1 MLKKLINFGLV
12 LSMTASLVCAGTAE
26 VSADEAAFPDPT
38 TATGIY
44 KTLYKQDFESL
55 DKIGDAGFTLDTPD
69 DGTGDNEGK
78 KSDEWTLKSEGE
90 TETQN
95 KCLNWKRNFSPSGD
109 KTIKHVFA
117 TSGYTSGR
125 IVASAKI
132 KVNIADGD
140 TTGKYFEM
148 GTTPSH
154 WGGIANKFQICNI
167 SSDKF
172 ELYVTAKDN
181 ARVSVDADMVN
192 SFCRIDFVQ
201 DLDTDKADL
210 YVNGKLVM
218 NEIPVSD
225 AAVNTLSLCM
235 RKGTSSADID
245 IDDLFVGKELA
256 KDPQTTGEYK
266 QIYKQDFDS
275 LTAIDDAG
283 FTYSDIQTKTEGEA
297 KTKSDE
303 WTLKSETETSNKY
316 LNWKRNFAT
325 KKDETTNPDGVN
337 DVVVSKVLDTKL
349 TPPDTI
355 VFSAKLR
362 VNSGTGNIELATGG
376 SGSTHINKFRID
388 NVRENSF
395 TLKYNANNSS
405 VTVNED
411 IINSFVRFDY
421 IQNLSTLKGEIY
433 VNGDLVVS
441 DETIGL
447 RNPAN
452 QWLNAWDIVVRADSA
467 ALDMDIDDIYV
478 GKKIPEYEITEI
490 TKSETQVTG
499 VKLDKGAQSG
509 VTGRTLYVAVF
520 DSNKVLKAIAV
531 QSVDG
536 VEQGLNKSVDL
547 ASPLN
552 IASGDT
558 VKAMIWNE
566 DLSPVCLAK

>member
-12 LSMTASLVCAGTAE
+12 LSMAASLVCVGTAE
-26 VSADEAAFPDPT
+26 VSADEATFTDPT
-38 TATGIY
+38 TTTGIY
-44 KTLYKQDFESL
+44 KTLYRQDFNL
-55 DKIGDAGFTLDTPD
+55 LGKIDEAGFTLDTPD

-90 TETQN
+90 TEISN
-95 KCLNWKRNFSPSGD
+95 KYLNWKRNFATTGD

-117 TSGYTSGR
+117 ASGYTSGR

-167 SSDKF
+167 SSSKF
-172 ELYVTAKDN
+172 ELYVTAKNN
-181 ARVSVDADMVN
+181 ARVDVNEDMVN

-201 DLDTDKADL
+201 DLDTNKADI

-266 QIYKQDFDS
+266 QIYKQDFNSLNTIEDAKFTLTNAVTDS
-275 LTAIDDAG
+275 STINKDVL
-283 FTYSDIQTKTEGEA
+283 SLKTDSGE
-297 KTKSDE
+297 S
-303 WTLKSETETSNKY
+303 SNKY
-316 LNWKRNFAT
+316 LNLKRDSALSTEANI
-325 KKDETTNPDGVN
+325 
-337 DVVVSKVLDTKL
+337 SKEFYTQ
-349 TPPDTI
+349 TPPNTI
-355 VFSAKLR
+355 VFSAKLK

-376 SGSTHINKFRID
+376 TAYTHLNKFQIAD
-388 NVRENSF
+388 ISNGSF
-395 TLKYNANNSS
+395 KLKYADNNKV

-411 IINSFVRFDY
+411 IKNSFVRFDY

-441 DETIGL
+441 DETISL
-447 RNPAN
+447 RASDR
-452 QWLNAWDIVVRADSA
+452 QWLNAWDIVVRGNSP

-490 TKSETQVTG
+490 TKTETQVTG
-499 VKLDKGAQSG
+499 VKLNKGVQSG

-531 QSVDG
+531 QSVDD
-536 VEQGLNKSVDL
+536 VEQGLDKSVNL
-547 ASPLN
+547 TSPLD
-552 IASGDT
+552 IVSGDT

-566 DLSPVCLAK
+566 DLSPVWLAK